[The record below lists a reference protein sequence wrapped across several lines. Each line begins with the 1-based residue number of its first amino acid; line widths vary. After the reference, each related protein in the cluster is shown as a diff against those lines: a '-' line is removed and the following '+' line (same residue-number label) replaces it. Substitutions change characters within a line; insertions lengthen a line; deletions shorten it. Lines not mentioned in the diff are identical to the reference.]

1 MGLSVTAND
10 GLPAFSSD
18 VLRLE
23 IQGPD
28 EEHLS
33 VIDVPGT
40 FENTTPGLTTKE
52 DKAMIDSLVL
62 TYMNNP
68 RSIILAVIP
77 ANVDVAT
84 QKVDQTARDIDPD
97 GLRTLR
103 VLTKPDLVDKG
114 AEQNVIGLV
123 NGRGSHSDLGWVL
136 VRNLGHSELQEGTVN
151 RDEAEKAF
159 SHHSPWSSVDPQK
172 FGIQALKTRLQELL
186 TSNVRREFPLV
197 STLFLP
203 QYLVPD
209 KSSGT
214 ERS

>member
-1 MGLSVTAND
+1 MGLLVSAGD
-10 GLPAFSSD
+10 GLLAFSSD

-40 FENTTPGLTTKE
+40 LENTTPGVTTKE
-52 DKAMIDSLVL
+52 DQAMIDDLVL
-62 TYMNNP
+62 SHMKNLC
-68 RSIILAVIP
+68 SIILAVIP

-84 QKVDQTARDIDPD
+84 RKVDRTARDIDPD

-114 AEQNVIGLV
+114 AEQNVVSLI
-123 NGRGSHSDLGWVL
+123 NGSSSQSELGWVI
-136 VRNLGHSELQEGTVN
+136 VRNLGRSELQEGTVD
-151 RDEAEKAF
+151 RDEVERAF
-159 SHHSPWSSVDPQK
+159 SHSSPWSSVDPQK
-172 FGIQALKTRLQELL
+172 FGIQALKTQLQELL
-186 TSNVRREFPLV
+186 TSNVRREFPSV
-197 STLFLP
+197 STFSLF
-203 QYLVPD
+203 QYPVPNRCAG
-209 KSSGT
+209 S